1 MEKVRALFRD
11 HFEARVALLVVV
23 AAVAA
28 TFLMTIKWANTT
40 PHYFGVIAA
49 FILPAVAIG
58 GIVGWL
64 TYSVRHWIA
73 WTTLIALGTVIVWV
87 IVLI

>member
-11 HFEARVALLVVV
+11 HLEARVALLVVV
-23 AAVAA
+23 AAGV
-28 TFLMTIKWANTT
+28 FIMMIKWANTT
-40 PHYFGVIAA
+40 PHYFGAIAA
-49 FILPAVAIG
+49 FVLPAVAIG

-73 WTTLIALGTVIVWV
+73 WTTLIALGTVFVWV
-87 IVLI
+87 MVLT